1 MKNVAATQGEP
12 KSTERRDSIQSLYSE
27 HGVYVHTLLL
37 RLMGPGFRAEAEDL
51 TQEVFVFAMKRLD
64 AFDGRCARGWLNSIA
79 VGLALNARRVHWL
92 RERLFAAHLLAAP
105 IASCSPEER
114 VGEREEIALLYKLID
129 RLPPKQRMAFILL
142 ELHGLA
148 PEEAAAALSCSIQTI
163 YNHRLQA
170 RRELLSRYAKL
181 RGKNEGTP

>member
-1 MKNVAATQGEP
+1 MRNVAATKDKHE
-12 KSTERRDSIQSLYSE
+12 STERRDSVQSLYAA

-51 TQEVFVFAMKRLD
+51 TQEVFVLAMKKLD
-64 AFDGRCARGWLNSIA
+64 AFDGKCARGWLNSIA

-92 RERLFAAHLLAAP
+92 RKRLFAAHLPAVP
-105 IASCSPEER
+105 IPSNSPEER
-114 VGEREEIALLYKLID
+114 AGDREELAVLYKLID
-129 RLPPKQRMAFILL
+129 RLPPKRRMAFILL
-142 ELHGLA
+142 ELHGLT
-148 PEEAAAALSCSIQTI
+148 PEETAAALSCSIQTI
-163 YNHRLQA
+163 YNHRLLA